1 MSYGFI
7 GLGDMGGPIAAN
19 IAKGGTNLFAF
30 DPAGTQARAP
40 DGAHCC
46 DSVSDAAQRS
56 AVIFVCVPD
65 GNASKDVLEQI
76 IGADNRR
83 AHTVIDLSTT
93 GVEQATAIGA
103 LAAAHD
109 IQFIDSPVSGG
120 RAGAA
125 AGTITVIWG
134 GPEAVLQ
141 ANRKVIDSMSGN
153 VFHVGDNAGQGQAM
167 KLLNNFLSATAM
179 AATSEAILFG
189 ESQGLDMKIM
199 LDVLNVSTGQNTATS
214 DKFKNRV
221 LPGTFDAGFRTRLM
235 RKDVR
240 LFNQSVAT
248 AGTPDRVT
256 NLVDGIWDELE
267 VARPDSD
274 FTEIYLHLRERSKQ

>member
-1 MSYGFI
+1 
-7 GLGDMGGPIAAN
+7 
-19 IAKGGTNLFAF
+19 
-30 DPAGTQARAP
+30 
-40 DGAHCC
+40 
-46 DSVSDAAQRS
+46 
-56 AVIFVCVPD
+56 
-65 GNASKDVLEQI
+65 
-76 IGADNRR
+76 
-83 AHTVIDLSTT
+83 
-93 GVEQATAIGA
+93 
-103 LAAAHD
+103 
-109 IQFIDSPVSGG
+109 
-120 RAGAA
+120 
-125 AGTITVIWG
+125 VIWG